1 MANGVY
7 IYDDIDEF
15 LKVIEE
21 LQQAYNE
28 KETEEFSNAGS

>member
-1 MANGVY
+1 MDNGVY
-7 IYDDIDEF
+7 IFDDIDEF

-28 KETEEFSNAGS
+28 QKQEE

>member
-1 MANGVY
+1 MDNGVY
-7 IYDDIDEF
+7 LFDDIDEF

-28 KETEEFSNAGS
+28 QNQEE

>member
-1 MANGVY
+1 MDNGVY
-7 IYDDIDEF
+7 IFDDIDEF

-28 KETEEFSNAGS
+28 QNQEE

>member
-1 MANGVY
+1 MDNGVY
-7 IYDDIDEF
+7 LFDDIDEF

-28 KETEEFSNAGS
+28 QKQEE

>member
-1 MANGVY
+1 MDNGVY

-21 LQQAYNE
+21 LQQAYN
-28 KETEEFSNAGS
+28 KQNQEE